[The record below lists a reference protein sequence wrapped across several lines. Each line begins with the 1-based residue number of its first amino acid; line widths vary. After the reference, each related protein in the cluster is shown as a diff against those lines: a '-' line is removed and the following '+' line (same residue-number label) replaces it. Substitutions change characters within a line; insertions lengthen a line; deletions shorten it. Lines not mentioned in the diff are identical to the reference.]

1 MRPGFKLYAAISP
14 ENGAN
19 IMFIVGEFKGNA
31 VITLKRTE
39 DDKYPFTFGLAK
51 AKLILE
57 HFDDIKNFYEQNK
70 DKPRSSASSPNQ
82 G

>member
-1 MRPGFKLYAAISP
+1 MFAI
-14 ENGAN
+14 
-19 IMFIVGEFKGNA
+19 GEFKGNA

-39 DDKYPFTFGLAK
+39 EDKYPFTFGLAK

-57 HFDDIKNFYEQNK
+57 HFEDIKRFYEENK
-70 DKPRSSASSPNQ
+70 DKPRNPAAN